1 MESKAFAIEKITEFT
16 PHIAD
21 SLRILA
27 KQIGKN
33 YQPLSDNDIKEM
45 IISSTHNLFVV
56 KDTSENK
63 IVGMILVLIYRIP
76 YVRKAYLDD
85 LVIDVDYRKNGLGT
99 LLIQTALEYAKEQG
113 AAYVDFTSR
122 PYRGAGN
129 NLYEKFGFKKRDTN
143 VYRVTFHYGEH

>member
-1 MESKAFAIEKITEFT
+1 MESKAFAIEKVREFT

-21 SLRILA
+21 ALRLLS

-45 IISSTHNLFVV
+45 IISTIHNLFIV
-56 KDTSENK
+56 KDNSNNK
-63 IVGMILVLIYRIP
+63 VVGMILVLIYRIP
-76 YVRKAYLDD
+76 YVRKAYLED

-99 LLIQTALEYAKEQG
+99 LLIQTALEYAREQG

-129 NLYEKFGFKKRDTN
+129 SLYEKFGFKRRDTN
-143 VYRVTFHYGEH
+143 VYRVTFNYGEN